1 MSCVNEWQVYE
12 FCKRNRGVLI
22 NLPVSAQM
30 KYLKKRFPDVDSEI
44 LAEGLLE
51 FRSVP
56 PHNWEPQVAR
66 AAK

>member
-1 MSCVNEWQVYE
+1 
-12 FCKRNRGVLI
+12 
-22 NLPVSAQM
+22 M
-30 KYLKKRFPDVDSEI
+30 KYLKKHFPDMDSEI
-44 LAEGLLE
+44 LAEGLVE

>member
-1 MSCVNEWQVYE
+1 VSYVNEWHVYE
-12 FCKRNRGVLI
+12 FCKRNRDALA
-22 NLPVSAQM
+22 NLPVAAQM
-30 KYLKKRFPDVDSEI
+30 KYLKKHFPDMDSEI
-44 LAEGLLE
+44 LAEGLVE